1 MSRIVSGI
9 STLRQHNETLR
20 SKPEVYRPLRCPNCK
35 HSGLWNHGFYFRK
48 AERHPTS
55 AEACL
60 NPISIPRYL
69 CSSCLHSCSRLPECI
84 PPRRWYSWL
93 FQQQVLKSLLT
104 GGSLH
109 RSSVTHDLC
118 RNTVRRWWRWLALS
132 TPTFEF
138 FLKSRYPEL
147 GRSADWQSFWL
158 TCLSAMSLSCAM
170 ADLDHDGVD
179 VP

>member
-9 STLRQHNETLR
+9 STLRQHIETLR
-20 SKPEVYRPLRCPNCK
+20 SKPEFYRPLRCPNCK
-35 HSGLWNHGFYFRK
+35 HSGLWSHGCYFRK
-48 AERHPTS
+48 ADRQPTS
-55 AEACL
+55 AEAYL
-60 NPISIPRYL
+60 NPIPIPRYL
-69 CSSCLHSCSRLPECI
+69 CSLCRHSCSRLPECI

-104 GGSLH
+104 GCSLH
-109 RSSVTHDLC
+109 RNSVMHDLC
-118 RNTVRRWWRWLALS
+118 RNTIRRWWRWLALS

-147 GRSADWQSFWL
+147 GRSADWQSFWRV
-158 TCLSAMSLSCAM
+158 CLNKMPLSSAMAG
-170 ADLDHDGVD
+170 LDHDGVT